1 VQIKLPAKG
10 KGKPLAVGLLLLAGL
25 LVYGVVFAGF
35 FSRQGEFNEEIRG
48 LADQLAKFERSAAE
62 RDTLTSELDSV
73 KNQDRA
79 SALFMGEE
87 NFDLGAATLDS
98 RLKQVV
104 AQRARDTQ
112 RCQVTSSS
120 TRPANEPEQF
130 EKVTVSVRMRC
141 DLEDLV
147 AIFHELESSVPLLFL
162 ENVNI
167 FYEQAAYMGN
177 QPGIGYL
184 DIRFDLSGYLRVPST
199 VKK

>member
-1 VQIKLPAKG
+1 MLKLPARG
-10 KGKPLAVGLLLLAGL
+10 KGRPLALGLLALLAL
-25 LVYGVVFAGF
+25 AIYGVAFAGF
-35 FSRQGEFNEEIRG
+35 FSRQSELNEDLRG
-48 LADQLAKFERSAAE
+48 LADQLAKFERSANE
-62 RDTLTSELDSV
+62 RDKLKAELDQV
-73 KNQDRA
+73 KNQDQA

-120 TRPANEPEQF
+120 TRRPMEPEQF

-141 DLEDLV
+141 DLEDLIAV
-147 AIFHELESSVPLLFL
+147 FHELESAVPVLFL
-162 ENVNI
+162 ENVNV

-184 DIRFDLSGYLRVPST
+184 DVRFDLSGYLRVAST

>member
-1 VQIKLPAKG
+1 MLKLPARG
-10 KGKPLAVGLLLLAGL
+10 KGKPLAIGLLLLLGL
-25 LVYGVVFAGF
+25 GAYGVGFAGF
-35 FSRQGEFNEEIRG
+35 FAHQANLNEEISG
-48 LADQLAKFERSAAE
+48 LADQLAKFEQAANGRE
-62 RDTLTSELDSV
+62 KLKAELDAV
-73 KNQDRA
+73 KNQDQA
-79 SALFMGEE
+79 SALFMREE
-87 NFDLGAATLDS
+87 NFDLGAATLDT

-120 TRPANEPEQF
+120 TRPALEPEQF

-147 AIFHELESSVPLLFL
+147 AIFHELESAVPVLFL

-184 DIRFDLSGYLRVPST
+184 DVRFDLSGYLRVPST

>member
-1 VQIKLPAKG
+1 MAKLPAKG
-10 KGKPLAVGLLLLAGL
+10 QGKLLAIGLLLLVGL
-25 LVYGVVFAGF
+25 LAYGIGFAGF
-35 FSRQGEFNEEIRG
+35 FAHQGQLNEELDG
-48 LADQLAKFERSAAE
+48 LAVQLANFRRAAGE
-62 RDTLTSELDSV
+62 RDRLKAELDQV
-73 KNQDRA
+73 KSQDQT
-79 SALFMGEE
+79 SALFMTEE

-120 TRPANEPEQF
+120 TRRPLEPERF

-141 DLEDLV
+141 DLEDLIAV
-147 AIFHELESSVPLLFL
+147 FHELESGVPVLFL

-184 DIRFDLSGYLRVPST
+184 DVRFDLSGYLRVPST